1 VLVQRH
7 IISKNTHLLKIGK
20 LTFYIEDGKLL
31 INTPDARFP
40 YPLSACD
47 TLALLNLLTD
57 FKIETILVAREE
69 QRDLERRKK
78 ERQGHKKTKWV
89 TIDGQAYEAVEVAE
103 LEKEQ
108 KE

>member
-1 VLVQRH
+1 MQQHV
-7 IISKNTHLLKIGK
+7 ISKNVRLLKIGT
-20 LTFYIEDGKLL
+20 LSFYVDDGKLL
-31 INTPDARFP
+31 MNTPDARFP

-57 FKIETILVAREE
+57 FKIETIVAAREE
-69 QRDLERRKK
+69 QRDRERKNK

-108 KE
+108 NE